1 MNTTTIESAVIEQTE
16 ATPKRQPAPKLSCV
30 ITGKSRPTNLKYLMS
45 KAAKRNVSTEH
56 FASFYACKQAVT
68 RLRAGK
74 TVEEVRAELEV
85 DHNSVGPIDS
95 DQLKTILH
103 LNGKIKQK

>member
-1 MNTTTIESAVIEQTE
+1 MNTTTIESAVVEQTE
-16 ATPKRQPAPKLSCV
+16 ATPKRQPAPKLTCV
-30 ITGKSRPTNLKYLMS
+30 ITGKSRPTNLKYLES
-45 KAAKRNVSTEH
+45 KAEKRNVSAEH

-74 TVEEVRAELEV
+74 SVDEVRAELEV
-85 DHNSVGPIDS
+85 NLDSVGPIDS
-95 DQLKTILH
+95 DQLQTILH

>member
-1 MNTTTIESAVIEQTE
+1 MNTTIESVVVEQTE
-16 ATPKRQPAPKLSCV
+16 ATPKRQPAPKLTCV
-30 ITGKSRPTNLKYLMS
+30 ITGKSRPTNLKYLES
-45 KAAKRNVSTEH
+45 KAEKRNVSAEH

-74 TVEEVRAELEV
+74 SVDEVRAELEV
-85 DHNSVGPIDS
+85 NLDSVGPIDS
-95 DQLKTILH
+95 DQLQTILH

>member
-1 MNTTTIESAVIEQTE
+1 MNTTIESVVVEQTE
-16 ATPKRQPAPKLSCV
+16 AIPKRQPAPKLTCV
-30 ITGKSRPTNLKYLMS
+30 ITGKSRPTNLKYLES
-45 KAAKRNVSTEH
+45 KAEKRNVSAEH

-74 TVEEVRAELEV
+74 SVDEVRAELEV
-85 DHNSVGPIDS
+85 NLDSVGPIDN
-95 DQLKTILH
+95 DQLQTILH

>member
-1 MNTTTIESAVIEQTE
+1 MNTTTIESAVVEQTE

-30 ITGKSRPTNLKYLMS
+30 ITGKSRPTNLKYLES
-45 KAAKRNVSTEH
+45 KAEKRNVSAEH

-74 TVEEVRAELEV
+74 SVDEVRAELEV
-85 DHNSVGPIDS
+85 NLDSVGPIDS
-95 DQLKTILH
+95 DQLQTILH

>member
-1 MNTTTIESAVIEQTE
+1 MNTTIESAVVEQTE
-16 ATPKRQPAPKLSCV
+16 ATLKRQPAPKLTCV
-30 ITGKSRPTNLKYLMS
+30 ITGKSRPTNLKYLES
-45 KAAKRNVSTEH
+45 KAAKRNVSAEH

>member
-1 MNTTTIESAVIEQTE
+1 MNTTTIESAVVEQTE
-16 ATPKRQPAPKLSCV
+16 ATPKRQPAPKLTCV

-45 KAAKRNVSTEH
+45 KAAKRGVSTEH

-74 TVEEVRAELEV
+74 SVDEVRAELEV